1 MYCRRKQLHRVV
13 DALHAHK
20 KAMVK
25 EHVACTKGR
34 LMAHFPKGY
43 MPDLNPDELVWSYAK
58 CAGATRRPLQKGRK
72 PQGRVHKQLC
82 QIGDNPKWVSEIGWH
97 EGMPL

>member
-34 LMAHFPKGY
+34 LMAHFLKVY
-43 MPDLNPDELVWSYAK
+43 MPDLNPDELVWSHAK
-58 CAGATRRPLQKGRK
+58 CAGVTRRPPQKRE
-72 PQGRVHKQLC
+72 
-82 QIGDNPKWVSEIGWH
+82 EIARACAQAIV
-97 EGMPL
+97 PDR